1 MYKYVKKFANTYHIS
16 EWKSKGFSDES
27 IKPPTTSDNSLAPSL
42 NYIGTKT
49 RVKFFGS
56 CLKRDKV
63 TFIDRTITNI
73 YIVYE

>member
-1 MYKYVKKFANTYHIS
+1 MYKYVKKIANTYHIS

-49 RVKFFGS
+49 RVNFFWK
-56 CLKRDKV
+56 LFKTR
-63 TFIDRTITNI
+63 
-73 YIVYE
+73 